1 MGDNGKL
8 SSEQYNAPPL
18 PLLPLQTISDAY
30 GNHIRNEIL
39 LGLSRADLNLLLPR
53 LEHVR
58 FEVGHVL
65 HETGDTL
72 RSAYFVNSGLV
83 SLVSV
88 FPDGKGIEVGLV
100 GREGFI
106 GLPLLVGFRTANTR
120 AVVQI
125 DGSAFRIDSEFL
137 SQIVAHNKRL
147 NLRLQQFA
155 QMQAME
161 VTQIAACN
169 RLHEVLQRLARWL
182 LMSAD
187 RVASNY
193 VHLTQESISIM
204 LGTRRSSVTVAA
216 GILETA
222 GLITNSR
229 GRIDIVDR
237 ARLEAASC
245 DCYKIMHGQ
254 KVTWLKESNT

>member
-8 SSEQYNAPPL
+8 SSELRNATLVPL
-18 PLLPLQTISDAY
+18 THTISDAS
-30 GNHIRNEIL
+30 GHHIRNEIL

-72 RSAYFVNSGLV
+72 KSAYFVNSGLV

-88 FPDGKGIEVGLV
+88 FPDGKGVEVGLV
-100 GREGFI
+100 GKEGFI
-106 GLPLLVGFRTANTR
+106 GLPVVVGFRTANTR
-120 AVVQI
+120 AIIQI
-125 DGSAFRIDSEFL
+125 EGSAFRIDSEFF
-137 SQIVAHNKRL
+137 SQIILHSKRL
-147 NLRLQQFA
+147 NLRLQQFS
-155 QMQAME
+155 QMMAME

-182 LMSAD
+182 LMTAD
-187 RVASNY
+187 RVESNC
-193 VHLTQESISIM
+193 VHLTQESLSIM

-229 GRIDIVDR
+229 GRIEIVDR

-245 DCYKIMHGQ
+245 DCYKIMRAQ
-254 KVTWLKESNT
+254 KVSWLKESNT

>member
-1 MGDNGKL
+1 
-8 SSEQYNAPPL
+8 
-18 PLLPLQTISDAY
+18 
-30 GNHIRNEIL
+30 L
-39 LGLSRADLNLLLPR
+39 LGLSPEDLNLLLPR

-58 FEVGHVL
+58 FKVGHVL
-65 HETGDTL
+65 HETGETL
-72 RSAYFVNSGLV
+72 KSAYFVNSGMV

-88 FPDGKGIEVGLV
+88 FPDGKGVEVGLV

-106 GLPLLVGFRTANTR
+106 GLPLAVGFRTAHTR
-120 AVVQI
+120 AI
-125 DGSAFRIDSEFL
+125 ILMDSSAFRIDSEFFNQVIL
-137 SQIVAHNKRL
+137 HNKRL
-147 NLRLQQFA
+147 NLRLQQFS
-155 QMQAME
+155 QMLAME
-161 VTQIAACN
+161 VTQLAACN

-187 RVASNY
+187 VVESNY
-193 VHLTQESISIM
+193 MCLTQESISLM

-216 GILETA
+216 GILENA

-245 DCYKIMHGQ
+245 DCYRLMRAQ
-254 KVTWLKESNT
+254 KTTWLRESNT